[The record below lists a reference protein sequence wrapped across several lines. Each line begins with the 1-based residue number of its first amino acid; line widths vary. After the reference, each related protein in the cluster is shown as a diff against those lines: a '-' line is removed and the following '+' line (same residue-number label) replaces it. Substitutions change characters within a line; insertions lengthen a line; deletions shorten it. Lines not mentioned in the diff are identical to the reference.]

1 MAFGG
6 NLKSPRS
13 KFAGELRGPSKAMW
27 RIREAR
33 RVHVDRIKEM
43 FWSPKNTCQARKMH
57 LEAINQ
63 CWLIFY
69 HAINASN
76 KNRSWLSRISAVIL
90 LVTSRSQSCGGLDWR
105 YIDIPSRELTYPTLG
120 KGKSSS
126 KCHFFGDMLV
136 PWRVYVFHQNFPVF
150 LPFPHLSP
158 IFFRFDT
165 SKSLQDGL
173 QCFRGVT
180 PALTKTE
187 DTAWA
192 VGTVS
197 SESSQIMR
205 NSSLEWSP

>member
-1 MAFGG
+1 
-6 NLKSPRS
+6 
-13 KFAGELRGPSKAMW
+13 
-27 RIREAR
+27 
-33 RVHVDRIKEM
+33 
-43 FWSPKNTCQARKMH
+43 MH

-136 PWRVYVFHQNFPVF
+136 PWRVYLFHQNFPVF
-150 LPFPHLSP
+150 SSLSPSFPHFFSFWHLEKPPGWIAMLPWCHPSTHQNWRHRMGRWHRLVGVVPNHAKLIIGMITIELHFNDISKVTCQILSFLEE
-158 IFFRFDT
+158 IGFFSTKSWSDSEKFDGF
-165 SKSLQDGL
+165 QW
-173 QCFRGVT
+173 RI
-180 PALTKTE
+180 
-187 DTAWA
+187 
-192 VGTVS
+192 VGG
-197 SESSQIMR
+197 
-205 NSSLEWSP
+205 